1 MTPWAEVSHLVIV
14 TGNTECSGKTG
25 VAFGNEVMALPYAVF
40 V

>member
-25 VAFGNEVMALPYAVF
+25 VAFGKLFDVLI
-40 V
+40 